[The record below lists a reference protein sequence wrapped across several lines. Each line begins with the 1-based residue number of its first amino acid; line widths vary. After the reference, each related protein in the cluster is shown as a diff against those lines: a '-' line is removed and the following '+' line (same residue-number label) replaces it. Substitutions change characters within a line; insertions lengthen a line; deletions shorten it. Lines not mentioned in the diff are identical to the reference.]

1 MNSEYTD
8 VLTDG
13 VKSADELASLRR
25 LTLVIYGLYVFSWL
39 FGVTALIGVI
49 IAHVKRDDA
58 RGTVYESHLT
68 WLIRTFWWGLLW
80 TVLGFLTLV
89 LVIGGFILA
98 GVGIWLIYRVV
109 KGWLYWNDRK
119 PLAV

>member
-13 VKSADELASLRR
+13 VKSADELASPRR

-49 IAHVKRDDA
+49 VAHVKRDDA

-68 WLIRTFWWGLLW
+68 WLIRTFWLGLLW

>member
-1 MNSEYTD
+1 MNGNYSD

-25 LTLVIYGLYVFSWL
+25 LTLVIYGLYAFSWV

-49 IAHVKRDDA
+49 VAHVKRDDA

-68 WLIRTFWWGLLW
+68 WQIRTFWWGGLW
-80 TVLGFLTLV
+80 TALGFLTFV
-89 LVIGGFILA
+89 LVVGGFILG
-98 GVGIWLIYRVV
+98 GVGIWLVYRVV

>member
-1 MNSEYTD
+1 MNGDYPD

-25 LTLVIYGLYVFSWL
+25 LTLVIYGLYAFSWV

-49 IAHVKRDDA
+49 VAHVKRDDA
-58 RGTVYESHLT
+58 RGTVYESHMT

>member
-1 MNSEYTD
+1 MSGDYSD

-25 LTLVIYGLYVFSWL
+25 LVLVIYGLYAFSWV

-49 IAHVKRDDA
+49 VAHVKRDDA
-58 RGTVYESHLT
+58 RGSVYESHLT
-68 WLIRTFWWGLLW
+68 WQIRTFWWGLLW
-80 TVLGFLTLV
+80 TALGFLTFV
-89 LVIGGFILA
+89 LVVGWFILA
-98 GVGIWLIYRVV
+98 GVGIWLIYRLV

>member
-49 IAHVKRDDA
+49 VAHVKRDDA

-68 WLIRTFWWGLLW
+68 WQIRTFWWGLLW

>member
-49 IAHVKRDDA
+49 VAHVKRDDA

-68 WLIRTFWWGLLW
+68 WLIRTFWLGLLW